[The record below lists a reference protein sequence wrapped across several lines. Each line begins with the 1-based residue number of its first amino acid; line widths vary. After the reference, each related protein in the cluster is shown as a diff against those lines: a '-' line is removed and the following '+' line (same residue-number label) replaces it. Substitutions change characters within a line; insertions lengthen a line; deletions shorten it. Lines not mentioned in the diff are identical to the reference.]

1 MKKFINTI
9 LIMLFI
15 VLGILIIIK
24 YDICKN
30 AVLKG
35 IMLCSNVII
44 PSLFPFTVCVMF
56 LINSNALTKIPFLN
70 ILGKPFY
77 LNSEEFTIFLLST
90 IGGYPI
96 GSKMIS
102 QLYES
107 GKVTLKKA
115 QIMTCFCINA
125 GPAFIISVVG
135 KSILHNQKIGIIL
148 FLSHIIS
155 SFIMAFLLGKNFKE
169 KSKTQIKE
177 TFISPVDNFV
187 LSTSQAAR
195 AILNICFY
203 IILFTVITE
212 YSISFSASFPFLRYI
227 TFFLE
232 VTIGVSY
239 LRNIYAIS
247 FILGFAGVCI
257 WFQVLSISRKYKL
270 SIIYLIISR
279 ISHGII
285 SMFFTFI
292 FVKLFGIE
300 KQVFS
305 NDVIFLK
312 IQYFGPISISISVAI
327 LVLFFLL
334 NITSKKYSG
343 NITEDLL

>member
-9 LIMLFI
+9 LIMIFI

-70 ILGKPFY
+70 ILGKPFR
-77 LNSEEFTIFLLST
+77 LNSEEFSVFLLST

-102 QLYES
+102 RLYES

-148 FLSHIIS
+148 FFSHIIS
-155 SFIMAFLLGKNFKE
+155 SFIMAFLFGKKLKDTN
-169 KSKTQIKE
+169 KTRIKE
-177 TFISPVDNFV
+177 TYLSPVDNFV

-203 IILFTVITE
+203 IIFFTVITE
-212 YSISFSASFPFLRYI
+212 YLTSFSASFPFLKYI

-232 VTIGVSY
+232 VTIGVSN
-239 LRNIYAIS
+239 LKNVYAIS
-247 FILGFAGVCI
+247 FILGFAGICI
-257 WFQVLSISRKYKL
+257 LFQVLSISRKYKP
-270 SIIYLIISR
+270 SIVYLVFSR
-279 ISHGII
+279 VLHGII
-285 SMFFTFI
+285 SVFFTFI
-292 FVKLFGIE
+292 FVKIFGIE

-305 NDVIFLK
+305 NDVSFLK
-312 IQYFGPISISISVAI
+312 KQYFGPISISISVAV

-343 NITEDLL
+343 NIAEDLL

>member
-9 LIMLFI
+9 LIMFFI

-70 ILGKPFY
+70 IFGKPLH
-77 LNSEEFTIFLLST
+77 LNSEEFSVFTLST

-102 QLYES
+102 QLYEN

-115 QIMTCFCINA
+115 QIMTCYCINA

-135 KSILHNQKIGIIL
+135 KSILHNQKMGILL
-148 FLSHIIS
+148 FFSHIIS
-155 SFIMAFLLGKNFKE
+155 SFIMAFLLGKHLKDT
-169 KSKTQIKE
+169 SKTRIKE
-177 TFISPVDNFV
+177 TFLSPVDNFV
-187 LSTSQAAR
+187 LSTSQAAQ

-203 IILFTVITE
+203 IIFFTVITE
-212 YSISFSASFPFLRYI
+212 YLTSYSASFPFLKYI

-232 VTIGVSY
+232 VTIGVSN
-239 LRNIYAIS
+239 LRNIYAIA
-247 FILGFAGVCI
+247 FILGFAGICI
-257 WFQVLSISRKYKL
+257 WFQVLSISRKYKP
-270 SIIYLIISR
+270 SIVYLVFSR
-279 ISHGII
+279 VLHGII
-285 SMFFTFI
+285 SVFFTFI
-292 FVKLFGIE
+292 FVKIFGIE

-305 NDVIFLK
+305 NDVSFLK
-312 IQYFGPISISISVAI
+312 KQYFGPISISISVAI